1 VCDVGFSPDD
11 RIGNYRV
18 ETVLGPTGSG
28 ILLQVQHLVLP
39 RRAIIKVVHSAFAAV
54 QSYVLQTL
62 REACILEA
70 IAHPGVPVIFES
82 GVLRDRRPW
91 FAFEMV
97 GGPTL
102 EELIEAGPVSL
113 IEVAGLLRDISD
125 ILEHAH
131 RRGVIHRG
139 LRPER
144 IVITSERRYPLCIPD
159 WSESMAHDATS
170 HLPQVISRRSRSYV
184 APELA
189 HQGAGGT
196 QEVVD
201 DRVDMFALGVIAYR
215 ALTGCLPFA
224 RSAGAGDASST
235 SDDDDPGVYVRAQ
248 DRRPDAM
255 PELTAIIDS
264 LLSFDR
270 FDRPSASE
278 VRADVDWLFDTLPE
292 LRSRVGRRDAPVPG
306 GSGSGDGGP
315 GKPDRGDHGGAGAG
329 AQRSAAQPG
338 SAVGPRRRGV
348 SEDIVLLEQPR
359 LRRPRWTPDVRY
371 LDTTHVDIDIEDELA
386 NE

>member
-1 VCDVGFSPDD
+1 MVVGFSPDD

-18 ETVLGPTGSG
+18 EAELGPTGSG
-28 ILLQVQHLVLP
+28 ILLQAQHLVLP
-39 RRAIIKVVHSAFAAV
+39 RRAIIKVVHTAFATV

-70 IAHPGVPVIFES
+70 IAHPGVPMVYES

-91 FAFEMV
+91 FAFEMIA
-97 GGPTL
+97 GPTL
-102 EELIEAGPVSL
+102 EELLARGPVSL
-113 IEVAGLLRDISD
+113 LEVAGLLRDISE

-139 LRPER
+139 LCPER
-144 IVITSERRYPLCIPD
+144 IVITTERRFPICVPD

-170 HLPQVISRRSRSYV
+170 HLPQLASRGSRSYV

-189 HQGAGGT
+189 HQGGGGT
-196 QEVVD
+196 QDSVD
-201 DRVDMFALGVIAYR
+201 DRADMFALGVIAYR
-215 ALTGCLPFA
+215 ALTGGFPFA
-224 RSAGAGDASST
+224 LPDSEG
-235 SDDDDPGVYVRAQ
+235 DDDRYVRAQ

-255 PELTAIIDS
+255 PELAAIIDS
-264 LLSFDR
+264 LLAFDR

-278 VRADVDWLFDTLPE
+278 VRADVDWMFETLPE
-292 LRSRVGRRDAPVPG
+292 LRSDTPTRREAPPIAG
-306 GSGSGDGGP
+306 GPRNGGP
-315 GKPDRGDHGGAGAG
+315 GANRGGGV
-329 AQRSAAQPG
+329 QRDAAD
-338 SAVGPRRRGV
+338 PRDASGV
-348 SEDIVLLEQPR
+348 VERAIPHDDAVLLELPR

-371 LDTTHVDIDIEDELA
+371 LETTPVDLEVAEDELA